1 MSEFKVKISNMK
13 STVQQQNTIARQ
25 MKDLEYEIQKIQNG
39 LSFEIAQKERI
50 RQRLTTARKEIA
62 KEYTGIDKAT
72 KALDNSI
79 NIYETT
85 EAKLSGAEVPKRT
98 MITNIDSVLPYIS
111 DSNSVVTILGG
122 ISAGI
127 DWGIDQIASKIKS
140 KTKKS
145 ETLFDAKKEKSNI
158 LEETYYR
165 KNEKDL
171 EDSKITPFKVLSK
184 KWNYNTSLFHGEEV
198 IGDENGTYVSSSFDI
213 LKFKSN
219 AEIYGGLYYI
229 DEQTGEKKLRAA
241 VGAEAGFT
249 LSGFTAEQKLQ
260 LGSSFLGAYL
270 TTEETV
276 GRIGA
281 NGSFVMGLRDAE
293 GNFNPTA
300 HAKLQAEAI
309 LAEISAKGGA
319 KVLGTDIGVK
329 GSVNFGVGAHAEF
342 GLKDGKFS
350 MDIGA
355 SLGIGGSVKLDI
367 DFSGTIDAIK
377 GKAKAIWQS
386 FW

>member
-13 STVQQQNTIARQ
+13 STVQQQSNIVKQ
-25 MKDLEYEIQKIQNG
+25 MKNLENDIQGIENG

-50 RQRLTTARKEIA
+50 RQRLKTAQKELI
-62 KEYTGIDKAT
+62 KEYNGLYKAT
-72 KALDNSI
+72 KTLGNII
-79 NIYETT
+79 NMYETT

-98 MITNIDSVLPYIS
+98 MITDMDSVLPYVS
-111 DSNSVVTILGG
+111 DSSSVSILGG
-122 ISAGI
+122 ISAAI

-140 KTKKS
+140 ETKKS
-145 ETLFDAKKEKSNI
+145 ETLFDAKEEKSNT
-158 LEETYYR
+158 LKEAHYS
-165 KNEKDL
+165 KNKKDL
-171 EDSKITPFKVLSK
+171 EDSKITPYKVLSK
-184 KWNYNTSLFHGEEV
+184 KWQYDNSLFHTGEI

-213 LKFKSN
+213 LKLKSN

-229 DEQTGEKKLRAA
+229 DEQTGERKLRAA

-249 LSGFTAEQKLQ
+249 LSGLTAEQKLQ

-270 TTEETV
+270 TTEETI

-342 GLKDGKFS
+342 GLKDGKLS

-355 SLGIGGSVKLDI
+355 SLGIGGSVKLEI